1 MTAAERRWAFLLDEN
16 MEPKVSDFLRK
27 ERYDAVHVQDVLSK
41 GAKDTSDV
49 LPYAVDNGL
58 IVLTSDVNDFSGVS
72 PSDHEGMMLL
82 HDQRHS
88 AYAVANAVLDVI
100 DAYCSR
106 DQFSEE
112 VLDSWL

>member
-1 MTAAERRWAFLLDEN
+1 M
-16 MEPKVSDFLRK
+16 
-27 ERYDAVHVQDVLSK
+27 
-41 GAKDTSDV
+41 
-49 LPYAVDNGL
+49 
-58 IVLTSDVNDFSGVS
+58 NDFSGVS
-72 PSDHEGMMLL
+72 PSDHERMMLL